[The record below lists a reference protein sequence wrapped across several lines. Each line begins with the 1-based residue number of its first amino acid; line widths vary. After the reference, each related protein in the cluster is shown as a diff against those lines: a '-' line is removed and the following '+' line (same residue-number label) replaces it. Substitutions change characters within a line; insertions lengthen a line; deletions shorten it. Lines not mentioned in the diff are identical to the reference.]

1 MEAKLTS
8 HFQKLH
14 FLQNLV
20 QVLTRST
27 ITTLRKLSNVCRQLL
42 CHKQIGDADQNARSI
57 CDVFRDQKT
66 EAVTSLLQEQ
76 KILNEYVPNNMGEII
91 YKTEVKRMVRNTVKK

>member
-27 ITTLRKLSNVCRQLL
+27 ITTLRKLSNVCRQLF

-76 KILNEYVPNNMGEII
+76 KILNEYVPNNIPD
-91 YKTEVKRMVRNTVKK
+91 YF

>member
-1 MEAKLTS
+1 M
-8 HFQKLH
+8 
-14 FLQNLV
+14 
-20 QVLTRST
+20 
-27 ITTLRKLSNVCRQLL
+27 L

-76 KILNEYVPNNMGEII
+76 KILNGYVPNNMGEII